1 MAHPILPLL
10 PLIASTAQTT
20 IGIDAVVSIPALAD
34 LSPAD
39 ASRFFNR
46 YFYRLLGPIITL
58 GTASSMIGSYIYFR
72 RGGNA
77 YFGWGAL
84 LAGLHFAYVPLV
96 MYPCQTILE
105 NKTNKDDPRS
115 VEKAVKKWVF
125 VHKFRLVGD
134 IMSAVCFTLALSAK
148 D

>member
-1 MAHPILPLL
+1 
-10 PLIASTAQTT
+10 
-20 IGIDAVVSIPALAD
+20 V
-34 LSPAD
+34 
-39 ASRFFNR
+39 
-46 YFYRLLGPIITL
+46 
-58 GTASSMIGSYIYFR
+58 IGSYIYFR

-105 NKTNKDDPRS
+105 NKKNEDNPRS
-115 VEKAVKKWVF
+115 VENAVKKWVF
-125 VHKFRLVGD
+125 VHKFRLAGD
-134 IMSAVCFTLALSAK
+134 IMSVVCFTLALSAK